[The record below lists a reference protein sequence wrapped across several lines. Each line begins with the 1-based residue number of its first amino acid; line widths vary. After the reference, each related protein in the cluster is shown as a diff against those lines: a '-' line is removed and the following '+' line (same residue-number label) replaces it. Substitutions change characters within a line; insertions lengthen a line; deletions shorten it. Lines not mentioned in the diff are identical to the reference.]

1 MLNGNYVMHIDQIF
15 VAVMVVKV
23 SRMPMADDEGHII
36 ANWPTTQVSPIANV
50 EDPHLRPL
58 VCAPSHPWQPYLWH
72 IYFIFLTG

>member
-1 MLNGNYVMHIDQIF
+1 MNQIF

-36 ANWPTTQVSPIANV
+36 ANWPTTQVSPVANV

-58 VCAPSHPWQPYLWH
+58 VCAATRVFLFNYILLLINKSFHP
-72 IYFIFLTG
+72 